1 MNKIKDEII
10 ICEERLLNAMK
21 CSDIAVLDELLHD
34 DLLFN
39 GPTGEV
45 INKDMDLA
53 AYKSGNMVVNNLTVS
68 DQNIHD
74 FDDTAVVSVAVGL
87 EGEFM
92 KQPISG
98 KFRFFRTWKRVE
110 GKWKMIGGSSVAIQ

>member
-1 MNKIKDEII
+1 MDNIKNEIE

-21 CSDIAVLDELLHD
+21 CRDIVVLGELLHD

-68 DQNIHD
+68 EQNIHD
-74 FDDTAVVSVAVGL
+74 FGDTAIVSVAVGL

-98 KFRFFRTWKRVE
+98 KFRFFRT
-110 GKWKMIGGSSVAIQ
+110 